1 MQWLTL
7 YSKKVEGLFLEV
19 RYLCVVCMLT
29 PHVTPFTYKWIS
41 SSTNINVEK
50 CFWCILRQKQ
60 NKTTTHIALQCV
72 KYKHS
77 RTTHE
82 ANSQVSINMRAIHP
96 CLSISEMQTIN
107 DGIPFFSFLNARNR
121 LHVLTYAAWGRCFST
136 AALRGHA
143 SALHL
148 SLGCAS
154 STLLVSGSG
163 SGNAGVFSEKF
174 DNFDSRET
182 NCGETWRWVTEPLP
196 VPRTTPRVSPR
207 NVAHSS
213 FARIRDCFQF
223 PRLLLLKSSPRC
235 QTEQKLKGNNS
246 SGYL

>member
-1 MQWLTL
+1 
-7 YSKKVEGLFLEV
+7 
-19 RYLCVVCMLT
+19 MLT

-96 CLSISEMQTIN
+96 CLSISETQTIN

-182 NCGETWRWVTEPLP
+182 NCGETWRWVTEPCRGRRRVSLP
-196 VPRTTPRVSPR
+196 VTLLTRPLLAFVIVFSSRGCFCWSPVR
-207 NVAHSS
+207 GVKLS
-213 FARIRDCFQF
+213 RI
-223 PRLLLLKSSPRC
+223 
-235 QTEQKLKGNNS
+235 
-246 SGYL
+246 

>member
-1 MQWLTL
+1 
-7 YSKKVEGLFLEV
+7 
-19 RYLCVVCMLT
+19 
-29 PHVTPFTYKWIS
+29 
-41 SSTNINVEK
+41 
-50 CFWCILRQKQ
+50 
-60 NKTTTHIALQCV
+60 
-72 KYKHS
+72 
-77 RTTHE
+77 
-82 ANSQVSINMRAIHP
+82 
-96 CLSISEMQTIN
+96 MQTIN
-107 DGIPFFSFLNARNR
+107 EGIPFFIFLFFSKRSKQATRTDSRR
-121 LHVLTYAAWGRCFST
+121 LGSLFLQ

-182 NCGETWRWVTEPLP
+182 NSGETWRWVTEMLP
-196 VPRTTPRVSPR
+196 VPRTTLRVSPR

-246 SGYL
+246 QGYL